1 MSVNYG
7 PQTDEGKARAAQNSL
22 RTGLFATHDFVRAG
36 EEEEY
41 AEFRASL
48 LDELQ
53 PDGSIEQAFAAEIVG
68 AAWRLRRCRLIEADF
83 SLRTVLDPMVDAPT
97 SPEQQSVD
105 RARMQSHNLMRRSM
119 AELRKV
125 QTEHTMRVN
134 LKLPAHETPGLT
146 ESKQILHGLTLWD
159 AHLRHA
165 RKATETDTLEGLIAK
180 ADKQLCEA
188 VHATQA
194 ASVQEPAPASN
205 GQPAAPASSFCKSEN
220 APFAAPK
227 QIGRNAPCPCKSG
240 QKFKRCCG
248 ARRPT
253 PSPNTSG
260 PVAQAFDPASLAVM
274 G

>member
-1 MSVNYG
+1 MSTNYG

-22 RTGLFATHDFVRAG
+22 KTGLFAVHDFIRAG

-41 AEFRASL
+41 AELRASF

-53 PDGSIEQAFAAEIVG
+53 PDGGIEQAFAAEIVG

-105 RARMQSHNLMRRSM
+105 RARIQSHNLMRRSM

-125 QTEHTMRVN
+125 QTERTMRVN
-134 LKLPAHETPGLT
+134 LKVPAHETPGLT

-165 RKATETDTLEGLIAK
+165 RKTSDTDTLEGLIAK
-180 ADKQLCEA
+180 ADMQLCEA
-188 VHATQA
+188 ARHAA
-194 ASVQEPAPASN
+194 QELESASN
-205 GQPAAPASSFCKSEN
+205 CPPAAPASSFCKSEN
-220 APFAAPK
+220 RPSAAPTN
-227 QIGRNAPCPCKSG
+227 IGRNAPCPCKSG

-248 ARRPT
+248 ARRPA
-253 PSPNTSG
+253 PSTNGLS
-260 PVAQAFDPASLAVM
+260 
-274 G
+274 